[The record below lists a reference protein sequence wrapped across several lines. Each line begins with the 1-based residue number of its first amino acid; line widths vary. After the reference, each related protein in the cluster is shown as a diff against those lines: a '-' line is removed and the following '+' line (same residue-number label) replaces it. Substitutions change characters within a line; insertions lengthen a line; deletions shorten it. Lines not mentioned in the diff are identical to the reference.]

1 MGLLLSGIYWGHD
14 YKKAVS
20 EKSKR
25 GKQLKPIE
33 NVPDGIAIIQDGV
46 LKLVNP
52 ALVRISGYSK
62 KELLNVSP
70 TVLVTSEFRDL
81 IVKACQDALA
91 GRDVPSIYELRPLK
105 KDRAVLDIELHTTLT
120 EYEGRSAFNS

>member
-1 MGLLLSGIYWGHD
+1 MN
-14 YKKAVS
+14 
-20 EKSKR
+20 
-25 GKQLKPIE
+25 PIE

-46 LKLVNP
+46 FQLVNP

-70 TVLVTSEFRDL
+70 TVLVTSEFREL
-81 IVKACQDALA
+81 IVKVCQDALA
-91 GRDVPSIYELRPLK
+91 GRDVPSIYELRALK
-105 KDRAVLDIELHTTLT
+105 KDRAVFDIELHTTLT